1 MFLFLLLII
10 NTTLIQPGYFSFF
23 CWNSEPSAL
32 VSYRNKSKSPWQL
45 KSFIELIAAKKQHF
59 NFQFSHSTLTSSFN
73 TNFPFKHQMPK
84 SKSSLKVSFNCQL
97 QMLVSNFKFIYIYTS
112 ILNSNIILHQFKLQI
127 QSSNSI
133 FSFQP

>member
-1 MFLFLLLII
+1 MHFRPFLVFLAYGFLSWKSADPNPPPLLVENSTI
-10 NTTLIQPGYFSFF
+10 FF
-23 CWNSEPSAL
+23 WNLPLLSWL
-32 VSYRNKSKSPWQL
+32 LQ
-45 KSFIELIAAKKQHF
+45 KKQHF

-73 TNFPFKHQMPK
+73 INFPFKHQTSK